1 MKEIKIFE
9 QVINSEKP
17 VDLRKVGI
25 NRTMFWAY
33 RSSVE
38 AGNDLLN
45 FDEAIWDEDI
55 PEIVEI
61 CKEADITEFTISSTF
76 SGLIE
81 TLASFEAHGW
91 EMNGLTRVKSRH
103 TDWSTGE
110 RAIIPAI
117 RMVLTNN
124 QKEA

>member
-1 MKEIKIFE
+1 MKEIEIFE

-17 VDLRKVGI
+17 VDLRKAGI
-25 NRTMFWAY
+25 NKTMFWAY

-45 FDEAIWDEDI
+45 FDDAIWDEDI

-81 TLASFEAHGW
+81 TLDLFEAHGW
-91 EMNGLTRVKSRH
+91 EMNGLTRVKSKH
-103 TDWSTGE
+103 TDWSTKE
-110 RAIIPAI
+110 RVIIPAI
-117 RMVLTNN
+117 KMTRRT
-124 QKEA
+124 

>member
-1 MKEIKIFE
+1 MKKIEIFE

-25 NRTMFWAY
+25 NKTMFWAY

-45 FDEAIWDEDI
+45 FDDAIWDEDI

-61 CKEADITEFTISSTF
+61 CKEADITEFTISSKF

-81 TLASFEAHGW
+81 TLALFEAHDW
-91 EMNGLTRVKSRH
+91 EMNGLTRVKSKH
-103 TDWSTGE
+103 TDWSTKE
-110 RAIIPAI
+110 REIIPAI
-117 RMVLTNN
+117 KMTRR
-124 QKEA
+124 A